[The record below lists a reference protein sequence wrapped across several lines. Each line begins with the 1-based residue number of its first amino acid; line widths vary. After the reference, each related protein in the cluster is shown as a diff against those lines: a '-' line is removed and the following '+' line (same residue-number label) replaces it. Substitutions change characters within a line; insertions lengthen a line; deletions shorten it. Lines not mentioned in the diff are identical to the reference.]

1 MTINMSMDELDKLAA
16 KTDAAKKRVME
27 LKAQLAAAE
36 ADLKEVADVFNEQVF
51 GASPEKE
58 RHSSA
63 MKVVCPACR
72 EIHGAEA
79 CYCGNCGTKI
89 SSTSMTYVREAVYEE
104 HYVVNIPDTVP
115 GEKAEAYVLESLDI
129 MNSDPTTTKFSKY
142 HGESWFEQS

>member
-1 MTINMSMDELDKLAA
+1 MTIKMSMDELDKLAK
-16 KTDAAKKRVME
+16 KTDAARKRVTE

-36 ADLKEVADVFNEQVF
+36 ADLKKVADEFNEQVF

-63 MKVVCPACR
+63 MNVVCPVCR

-79 CYCGNCGTKI
+79 NFCGGCGTKI
-89 SSTSMTYVREAVYEE
+89 SSTSTTFVREAVYEE
-104 HYVVNIPDTVP
+104 HYVVNIPDSIP

-129 MNSDPTTTKFSKY
+129 LNSDPTSTKFSKY
-142 HGESWFEQS
+142 DGKSWFEQS